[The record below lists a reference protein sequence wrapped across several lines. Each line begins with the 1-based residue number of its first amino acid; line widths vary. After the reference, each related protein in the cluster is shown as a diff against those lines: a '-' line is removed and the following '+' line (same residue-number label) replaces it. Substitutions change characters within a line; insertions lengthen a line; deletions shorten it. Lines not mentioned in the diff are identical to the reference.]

1 MGRLPGVARPAI
13 AALIP
18 AVSGRPAA
26 LVDAG
31 ANADCHAEWLV
42 QFAQMGSAFMTRRF
56 GIAVPKVALLSI
68 GEEPT
73 KGNQLAK
80 EAHAL
85 LAAGVGIDFVGN
97 VEGRDLLDGDVDVI
111 VTDGFTG
118 NVALKSL
125 EGALGALF
133 GVLGR
138 VFEASP
144 EARRGKGARS

>member
-1 MGRLPGVARPAI
+1 
-13 AALIP
+13 
-18 AVSGRPAA
+18 
-26 LVDAG
+26 
-31 ANADCHAEWLV
+31 
-42 QFAQMGSAFMTRRF
+42 MTRRF

-85 LAAGVGIDFVGN
+85 LAAGVGVDFVGN
-97 VEGRDLLDGDVDVI
+97 VEGRDLLDGNVDVI

-125 EGALGALF
+125 EGALRALF
-133 GVLGR
+133 DVLGR
-138 VFEASP
+138 VIDRVPRDTCRGKRARSRSP
-144 EARRGKGARS
+144 CLRGTARPGGDRRSDVARRGRCVCHQPRELLGKGDPERGARRP